1 MFREITSELIKWK
14 DKASRK
20 PLLMLGVRQCGKTY
34 IIKEFAR
41 DHFNV
46 KLNENTPTSKSGGMN
61 RFTLLKDAKSKSCVT
76 LCFDF

>member
-1 MFREITSELIKWK
+1 MIKTKMPGLYKRSINMFREITSELIKWK

-41 DHFNV
+41 DHFNE
-46 KLNENTPTSKSGGMN
+46 K
-61 RFTLLKDAKSKSCVT
+61 
-76 LCFDF
+76 